1 MMTKLETH
9 KTITVLTLACLVAYL
24 IFEGTWLLVVAIAL
38 CLGNAAESR
47 ITTAIAAYWMRFAA
61 ILGRVNTR
69 IILSAM
75 FFLVLTPI
83 AFLYRLF
90 NREKVEHFRVNRRS
104 SYFDDVQKTFGRED
118 FEKLW

>member
-1 MMTKLETH
+1 MSRLETQ

-24 IFEGTWLLVVAIAL
+24 IFGMKWLLVVAIVF

-47 ITTAIAAYWMRFAA
+47 ITTAIAEYWIRFAT
-61 ILGRVNTR
+61 ILGRINAK
-69 IILSAM
+69 IILFVM

-83 AFLYRLF
+83 AFIYRLF
-90 NREKVEHFRVNRRS
+90 NREKVEHFRVNRRN